1 MDSHEYNLL
10 AALLREL
17 KEDMR
22 QDTAKLEEAMLRME
36 VKFGA
41 HAELD
46 VERFTEIRDILMS
59 WKGAATMAMI
69 FIPAIVSLVVGLL
82 VKYF

>member
-1 MDSHEYNLL
+1 MESAQYSLIL
-10 AALLREL
+10 AMLKEL

-22 QDTAKLEEAMLRME
+22 EDTSKLEETLIRLEA
-36 VKFGA
+36 KFGA

-46 VERFTEIRDILMS
+46 IERFTEIRDILMS

-69 FIPAIVSLVVGLL
+69 FIPAIVSLIVGLL